1 MCSVWCFCV
10 CDECN
15 MFVVVCSIEVW
26 DGVQV
31 VYVWVVKCLVCMVC
45 ISCVY
50 VWYVCSEL
58 GLSQCM

>member
-1 MCSVWCFCV
+1 
-10 CDECN
+10 